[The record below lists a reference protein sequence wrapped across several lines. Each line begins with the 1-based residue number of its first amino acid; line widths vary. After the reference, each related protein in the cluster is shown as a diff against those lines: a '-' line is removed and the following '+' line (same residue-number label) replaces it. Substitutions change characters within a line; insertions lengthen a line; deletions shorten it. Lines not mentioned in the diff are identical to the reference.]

1 MLLASCAPLRSSLSI
16 SRNVLRIHGTR
27 QGTTLSFR
35 HAHSIG
41 ESSRPIPQQT
51 TPTTS
56 DNALESPVEFSLEFP
71 IDVLNSQTAFRN
83 LTRLI
88 EEGKQ
93 DQAATAMTN
102 FLASNPSDDAFHRLK
117 TVLAEAPEANIPLI
131 LQLGSGYAAM
141 GHAQLVKEELV
152 PLVRNNAAIEVASRF
167 EQEIDT
173 SHRKPVEVF
182 EEPSDDYMP
191 FVSDTPPSVAD
202 LIAEQLPAILPEPV
216 QTDDVFEEEGP
227 EYIYHP
233 PTTTDEA
240 HAAMQSTGVL
250 VTLVETG
257 NYTQAY
263 ALLKE
268 IKELEIPIPTSHIYQ
283 EPAQAALKNDD
294 LRPAQKQDVFSTW
307 FSLVPAAHE
316 VEPGYEYEETRRL
329 VTQAVVTDIPL
340 IIRFALIM
348 ARKGYAE
355 RVSHHTIP
363 YIIRWTDWEVGQ
375 KFLDDFNAANKAYV
389 DELRPRNGGYLKR
402 KTATNS
408 RGTAIRALAYAN
420 RLDEAIRLL
429 PDPDNPTFRLTTYTY
444 NVILNRLTRT
454 KKDVRDA
461 YTPLV
466 KALRDDDATA
476 IYRNSPD
483 LRTLAQELDLAAE
496 AKTST
501 QVDFGDD
508 LVAALRYLKKNIATF
523 DKSQLP
529 HPFTLVNFMSMYLA
543 TGRTRALKMLLDKAI
558 RHSFIAT
565 SNFVFAEMLFYRR
578 IGQPN
583 LVVKTFVDHFFL
595 SAVPREEVV
604 KRIAR
609 IDSQINN
616 YDPTSGESSPL
627 KRFYP
632 FNESFTL
639 PRGKIWPSRI
649 HCNLIW
655 DALSELTTID
665 RELEV
670 LYYKL
675 VQYVADGR
683 VLSETEPISA
693 IDELPTPAGW
703 TTSAG
708 SAAFTPFIYR
718 LMCLRGPQ
726 FGVRMLREM
735 LHLGIKPTVYHYTEL
750 AGYFARKNDSRKA
763 FAILDG
769 MAAQQKNPFGRET
782 YEVEQRGISPPIREY
797 HLPLPTVV
805 TYVSLIRGFLIA
817 KNLEAAEAAFRRL
830 RKVHTHVPGENR
842 LLDLALEDLEAFRE
856 DPRNWV
862 YPWDRDRH

>member
-1 MLLASCAPLRSSLSI
+1 
-16 SRNVLRIHGTR
+16 
-27 QGTTLSFR
+27 
-35 HAHSIG
+35 
-41 ESSRPIPQQT
+41 
-51 TPTTS
+51 
-56 DNALESPVEFSLEFP
+56 
-71 IDVLNSQTAFRN
+71 
-83 LTRLI
+83 
-88 EEGKQ
+88 
-93 DQAATAMTN
+93 MTD
-102 FLASNPSDDAFHRLK
+102 FLASNPAHDAFHRLK
-117 TVLAEAPEANIPLI
+117 TVLAEAPEANLPLI

-141 GHAQLVKEELV
+141 GHAPLVKEELV
-152 PLVRNNAAIEVASRF
+152 PLVKNNATIEVASRF

-191 FVSDTPPSVAD
+191 FVSDTPLTIAD
-202 LIAEQLPAILPEPV
+202 LIAKRLPAILPEPV
-216 QTDDVFEEEGP
+216 QTDDVFEEDGP
-227 EYIYHP
+227 EYAYHP

-250 VTLVETG
+250 VTLVEAG

-268 IKELEIPIPTSHIYQ
+268 IQDLEIPIPNSDIYQ
-283 EPAQAALKNDD
+283 APAQAALKNDD
-294 LRPAQKQDVFSTW
+294 LHPAQRVDAFGAW
-307 FSLVPAAHE
+307 FSLVLAAHE
-316 VEPGYEYEETRRL
+316 TEPGYEYEETRRL

-340 IIRFALIM
+340 IIQFTIIM
-348 ARKGYAE
+348 ARKGFAD

-363 YIIRWTDWEVGQ
+363 SIIRWTDWEVGQ
-375 KFLDDFNAANKAYV
+375 KFLDDFNDANKAYIA
-389 DELRPRNGGYLKR
+389 ELGPRNAGYLIR

-454 KKDVRDA
+454 KREVRDA

-476 IYRNSPD
+476 LHRNSPD
-483 LRTLAQELDLAAE
+483 LRTLAQELDLTAGS
-496 AKTST
+496 KTST

-508 LVAALRYLKKNIATF
+508 LVAGLRYLKKNVADH
-523 DKSQLP
+523 DKSKLP

-558 RHSFIAT
+558 RHGFIAT

-583 LVVKTFVDHFFL
+583 LVIKTFVDHFFL

-604 KRIAR
+604 KCVTR

-616 YDPTSGESSPL
+616 YDPTSGEDPPL

-655 DALSELTTID
+655 DALSELTTVD

-683 VLSETEPISA
+683 VLSETEPLSA

-708 SAAFTPFIYR
+708 AAAFTPFIYR
-718 LMCLRGPQ
+718 LMYLRGPH
-726 FGVRMLREM
+726 FGVRMFRQM
-735 LHLGIKPTVYHYTEL
+735 LQLGVKPTVYHYTEL
-750 AGYFARKNDSRKA
+750 AGYFARKSDSRKA

-769 MAAQQKNPFGRET
+769 MAAQQQHPFGRET
-782 YEVEQRGISPPIREY
+782 YEVEQRGISPPVREY
-797 HLPLPTVV
+797 HLPRPTVV

-817 KNLEAAEAAFRRL
+817 KNLEAAEAALRRL

-842 LLDLALEDLEAFRE
+842 FLDRALEDLEAFRQ

-862 YPWDRDRH
+862 YPWDRDHH